1 MLLFFGATIICECS
15 IRCLRWR
22 THSSSLVISDDHIKR
37 RSRTDL
43 GEVIL
48 FGSIPELMP
57 PLHEALTLPKDEAL
71 AASLIIC
78 LNKYG
83 QINEIRK
90 LGPAPRPTRPG
101 SQCESPR
108 SPSRPERESDRELS
122 WSPHRFPDRRLAP
135 CPD

>member
-22 THSSSLVISDDHIKR
+22 THSSSLVISDEHIKR

-83 QINEIRK
+83 QINVIRK
-90 LGPAPRPTRPG
+90 TT
-101 SQCESPR
+101 
-108 SPSRPERESDRELS
+108 LS
-122 WSPHRFPDRRLAP
+122 AEDFRFLVLSLMCQVYSIRA
-135 CPD
+135 